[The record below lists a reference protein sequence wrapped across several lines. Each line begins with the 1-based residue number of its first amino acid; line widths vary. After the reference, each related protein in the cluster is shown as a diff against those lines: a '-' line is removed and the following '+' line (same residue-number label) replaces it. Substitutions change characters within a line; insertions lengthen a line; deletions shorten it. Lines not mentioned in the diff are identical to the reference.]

1 MTSQTPEAVE
11 QPANHSPLELRPFGL
26 GYGQL
31 CTAPPVPTPVEEIV
45 EALRGVELLQGLTD
59 EEYLWLATHSSERV
73 GPDQAIIFREG
84 APAHHFSVILKGEVC
99 VYRKNSGLITLSIG
113 RTGKVT
119 GKLPFSR
126 MKTWGG
132 GGSTSGPA
140 WILDVHEDLFPEMLL
155 AIPSMGQRCA
165 SILVER
171 TRDFTRAEQ
180 QAEKLDALGK
190 LAANLSHELKNP
202 ASAAQ
207 RAALS
212 LLSNIDRDEEL
223 CRLGRLFDSEEEFS
237 LYREWICRAQRI
249 VEAAA
254 AAQRADGGALSDGDR
269 EDVLLRWLEAHR
281 VPDAW
286 KLAPVFAAAHLPVA
300 SLEELASQIGAK
312 AFPAAVASFS
322 TSLNARLTVKTI
334 ADSSSRIF
342 SIIKAIQDY
351 SYMDQAPV
359 QDVDLIQSV
368 ESALTLLHSQSQGIT
383 IIRDFN
389 PSMPKIMA
397 YGGELSQVWTA
408 LIENAFAAM
417 NGHGVL
423 KITITLNGEVAFIE
437 FWDDGPGIDP
447 AISSRIFEPFFTTKP
462 IGQALGLGLDTVRRI
477 VHKHLGS
484 VTVQSVSG
492 STCFQ
497 VRLPMNR
504 PQVY

>member
-1 MTSQTPEAVE
+1 MTSQTPDAVE
-11 QPANHSPLELRPFGL
+11 QPANHSPLTLPLFGL
-26 GYGQL
+26 GSGQL
-31 CTAPPVPTPVEEIV
+31 CTAPATPTPAADIV
-45 EALRGVELLQGLTD
+45 TALRSVELLHGLTD
-59 EEYLWLATHSSERV
+59 DEYLWLATHSSERV
-73 GPDQAIIFREG
+73 GPDQAIVFQEG
-84 APAHHFSVILKGEVC
+84 QPAHHFSIILKGEIC
-99 VYRKNSGLITLSIG
+99 VYRKNAGLVTLSIG
-113 RTGKVT
+113 RTGQLT
-119 GKLPFSR
+119 GKLPYSR

-140 WILDVHEDLFPEMLL
+140 WILDIHEALFPAMLL
-155 AIPSMGQRCA
+155 AIPSMSQRCV
-165 SILVER
+165 SILVDR

-207 RAALS
+207 RAALN

-223 CRLGRLFDSEEEFS
+223 CRLGRLFDSDEELTS
-237 LYREWICRAQRI
+237 YRQWACRAGI
-249 VEAAA
+249 VIEKALAKAEA
-254 AAQRADGGALSDGDR
+254 GSVLSVNDR
-269 EDVLLRWLEAHR
+269 EDALLNWLEARR
-281 VPDAW
+281 VPEAW
-286 KLAPVFAAAHLPVA
+286 SLAPVFAAARLPI
-300 SLEELASQIGAK
+300 SSIEELESLVNK
-312 AFPAAVASFS
+312 KVFPAALASFS

-359 QDVDLIQSV
+359 QDVDLVQSV
-368 ESALTLLHSQSQGIT
+368 ESALTLLHSQSTGIT
-383 IIRDFN
+383 IIRDYN
-389 PSMPKIMA
+389 PSMPKITG

-417 NGHGVL
+417 NGRGVL
-423 KITITLNGEVAFIE
+423 KVTVTLNGVMAFIE

-484 VTVQSVSG
+484 VTVQSIPF